1 MARYTFSPVQIK
13 DPTVF
18 MMQSSIEAAFRALD
32 RVPII
37 NGRLI
42 EGISISTTEKRIPHN
57 LKRKPKGFI
66 VVDVDSA
73 CFVHRSSES
82 TETYLFLTG
91 SRVGSNIS
99 LWVF

>member
-13 DPTVF
+13 DPSVF

-42 EGISISTTEKRIPHN
+42 EGLALSTNEERIPHN
-57 LKRKPKGFI
+57 LKRIPKGFI
-66 VVDVDSA
+66 VVDVDSN
-73 CFVHRSSES
+73 CLVHRSSES
-82 TETYLFLTG
+82 TERYLFLTG
-91 SRVGSNIS
+91 SRVANIS